1 MKKNIWKYMTITLL
15 VFIVGVSGFSYYTGY
30 IMPDT
35 DGKEKILETYYHF
48 DDIIPIGL
56 ISILVYMISSQI
68 EGNGKIE

>member
-68 EGNGKIE
+68 EGKGKIE

>member
-35 DGKEKILETYYHF
+35 GGKQKILDTYYHF
-48 DDIIPIGL
+48 DTIIPIGL
-56 ISILVYMISSQI
+56 LSILVYMISSQI
-68 EGNGKIE
+68 EGKGKK